1 MKAMKKTTLL
11 AGGVITVLASAIVAH
26 GDVVIGDTL
35 DLTFAGV
42 DPGRGVTWT
51 FDDGTDVSSRTTNAG
66 VLNWA
71 DGYRTFCIQLD
82 ENISSGSTVPFSVV
96 DPSDLPDQPPLPGPM
111 GTARSE
117 VMQDLYARNYDF
129 VMGQTGALARDWA
142 AAFQI
147 MVWEISHELSADT
160 TDASTVLADLAIG
173 SGQVSFDSSTD
184 VLGYAQ
190 SMLDGLGGG
199 VGDFEGYSRLLG
211 LTNENKQDQLV
222 VVPGVGG
229 LAGLMGVV
237 AVRRRRSRD

>member
-1 MKAMKKTTLL
+1 MKAMSKSSLL

-26 GDVVIGDTL
+26 GDVVVGDTL
-35 DLTFAGV
+35 NITFNSVSPA
-42 DPGRGVTWT
+42 RAVTWT
-51 FDDGTDVSSRTTNAG
+51 FDDGTDVESRTTSAG
-66 VLNWA
+66 VLNWS

-82 ENISSGSTVPFSVV
+82 ENINSGSSVPFAVV
-96 DPSDLPDQPPLPGPM
+96 DPSDLPDQPPLPGPL
-111 GTARSE
+111 GTARSA

-129 VMGQTGALARDWA
+129 VMGQTGSLARDWA

-173 SGQVSFDSSTD
+173 SGQASFDSSTD
-184 VLGYAQ
+184 VLGFAQ